1 MDWENIWN
9 EHRKELYAYFYRSLG
24 NGFDAEDLTQEAFLR
39 AISSLRGRH
48 TPPDNMRAF
57 MKTISRNLLIDR
69 YRKNK
74 TIPAPVALEDVL
86 PYLAGETVESIV
98 LQTEM
103 RAEARAA
110 IQALPPVNRRLIEYR
125 FFRGLSVRES
135 ARRIGISE
143 NAIRSLQFRIMDKIR
158 PKLKS
163 RPDCILE
170 K

>member
-1 MDWENIWN
+1 MDWESIWN
-9 EHRKELYAYFYRSLG
+9 EHRNELYAYFYRKLG

-39 AISSLRGRH
+39 AIASMRGRL

-57 MKTISRNLLIDR
+57 MKAISRNLLIDR

-74 TIPAPVALEDVL
+74 IIPAPVALEDVL
-86 PYLAGETVESIV
+86 PYLAGETVEAVV

-103 RAEARAA
+103 RAEARAV

-158 PKLKS
+158 PKLISGIGGMK
-163 RPDCILE
+163 